1 VQQELSEFFE
11 NNPFSELK
19 IEQEE
24 NLVIRPWGD
33 KTLSILIPSEEEQ
46 KKPLI
51 QVLND
56 ITLPQ
61 ELSGILH
68 RKTGQLEILWT
79 AYRLQSHS
87 LEVKDRKFSFRWNN
101 RNRACGFG
109 KSSEEALTLAKHCI
123 PVSNA
128 SSTDHRNIVSFHLSA
143 NEREHP
149 MLETPMSFF
158 VDCEGLSHEE
168 MMLMLSNLNA
178 YMIYFDRRTP
188 RILMHSVSESVF
200 EVNSRLLEDE
210 FPAKISA
217 KDLDGNLLSYWT
229 EAFSTKDEVMRYLLM
244 YRIVEYTSFS
254 FIEGETLRAV
264 RRELSKPSLPNRVDA
279 TARKLTEVIV
289 QSKEIDQINRVQN
302 MITSLVDL
310 ERLWSCIEKNI
321 DYFKGDQTFDGGYKV
336 KHLVSGKCDF
346 ETWKP
351 NAVRTT
357 FDRLRSLRNALA
369 HGQDGSTRGTI
380 RPTRQNAQLL
390 VPWLNVLETIASDVM
405 FLHDHN

>member
-1 VQQELSEFFE
+1 MQEELSDFFE
-11 NNPFSELK
+11 NNPFSEFK
-19 IEQEE
+19 FEE
-24 NLVIRPWGD
+24 GEAFVERPWGD
-33 KTLSILIPSEEEQ
+33 KTLSIQIPSEVDERKSIVE
-46 KKPLI
+46 
-51 QVLND
+51 VLNG

-68 RKTGQLEILWT
+68 KETGQLEILWT
-79 AYRLQSHS
+79 AYRLKSHS
-87 LEVKDRKFSFRWNN
+87 LEVKDRKFSFRWNG
-101 RNRACGFG
+101 RDRACGFD
-109 KSSEEALTLAKHCI
+109 KSSDAALTLARHCL

-143 NEREHP
+143 NEIDHP

-158 VDCEGLSHEE
+158 VDCDGLKHDE

-178 YMIYFDRRTP
+178 YMLYFDRRTP
-188 RILMHSVSESVF
+188 RILMHSIAESVF
-200 EVNSRLLEDE
+200 ESNSRLLEDE

-217 KDLDGNLLSYWT
+217 KDIDGNLLSYWT
-229 EAFSTKDEVMRYLLM
+229 EAFNTKDEVMRFLLM
-244 YRIVEYTSFS
+244 YRIVEYASFS
-254 FIEGETLRAV
+254 FIEGETLKAV
-264 RRELSKPSLPNRVDA
+264 RRELSKPSLPHRIDS
-279 TARKLTEVIV
+279 TARKLTEVIA

-302 MITSLVDL
+302 MIASLVDL
-310 ERLWSCIEKNI
+310 ERLWGCIEKNL
-321 DYFKGDQTFDGGYKV
+321 DYFKDEQKFDGGYVV
-336 KHLVSGKCDF
+336 KPLVSGKCDF

-351 NAVRTT
+351 NAVRNT
-357 FDRLRSLRNALA
+357 FDRLRMLRNALA